1 MNGESPVEIQQAYPA
16 DLTNRL
22 SELGYI
28 GLFQQSDDVAL
39 KDIWNAPGAPE
50 ALETIAVSSNAPSL
64 PRFLAAEIL
73 FYRDEAHRVEKHKQ
87 ELARVYAIAL
97 ADDFT
102 QVANPWGLPG
112 ITDGLAGE
120 HLLAIGEPMVPELLH
135 LLDNE
140 KRVYYEGSQE
150 ATLGDHYAYRVKD
163 LAAYY
168 ASKIR
173 NIALKL
179 DEDPSKRNE
188 AIERLKSRIR

>member
-1 MNGESPVEIQQAYPA
+1 MNGELPGEIRQAYPA
-16 DLTNRL
+16 DLANRL
-22 SELGYI
+22 TELGYI

-50 ALETIAVSSNAPSL
+50 ALETIAVSSNAPKL
-64 PRFLAAEIL
+64 ARFLAAEIL
-73 FYRDEAHRVEKHKQ
+73 FYRDEAHRLEKHKQ

-97 ADDFT
+97 ADNFT
-102 QVANPWGLPG
+102 EVANPWGLPG
-112 ITDGLAGE
+112 VTDGLAGE

-150 ATLGDHYAYRVKD
+150 ATLGHHYGYRVKD

-168 ASKIR
+168 TSKIR
-173 NIALKL
+173 NIPLEL
-179 DEDPSKRNE
+179 DEDASKRNE
-188 AIERLKSRIR
+188 AIEKLKSTMK